1 MATKDTSVFQKI
13 TVPDLVHPRFVGLGL
28 FVAGWYLLAWVF
40 PNELMPYPIET
51 ILLAWELTQSGII
64 FTHLVDTLYRT
75 LLGFAGAMVLGIFL
89 GVVMGTNRFSL
100 KFFSPYIIIGLSIP
114 AIAWAAIGTIIFG
127 FSILSPVVATIAV
140 TFPFVAINVWKGV
153 ENINADLV
161 KMSQAFGVSN
171 SRLVRR
177 LILPN
182 AAPELFSGVRF
193 GMAISWKI
201 VTIAELFAA
210 SSGVGYKLVQ
220 AYERYQFE
228 RAWAWAVVFM
238 IVVLAIEYFILRPL
252 ERRAYQY
259 RQDAE
264 LKTLL

>member
-64 FTHLVDTLYRT
+64 LTHLVDTLYRT
-75 LLGFAGAMVLGIFL
+75 LLGFAGAMVLGIFV
-89 GVVMGTNRFSL
+89 GVVMGTNQFGL
-100 KFFSPYIIIGLSIP
+100 KFFSPYLIIGLSIP

-171 SRLVRR
+171 FRLVRR

-264 LKTLL
+264 LETLL